1 MQIAIDVNDSSIA
14 NKILTYLSDFKNDI
28 DVTSFDGNNFDI
40 QFQKDKK
47 TLSKQVNDYKTGK
60 TTLLDEK
67 KYQEEM
73 DLFLSKLKEKYAN
86 S

>member
-86 S
+86 I